1 MAKFILFVIDT
12 PGNRATAEEMA
23 AIDLFNERLR
33 SIGSWVLA
41 AGITGSAHA
50 HLIDGRGETLE
61 AVAGSLI
68 KGSENYTGF
77 WIIEAASESQAIEL
91 AQEGSYACNRRV
103 ELRPFLR

>member
-1 MAKFILFVIDT
+1 MAKFIIFVIDT
-12 PGNRATAEEMA
+12 PGARASSEEMVK
-23 AIDLFNERLR
+23 IDIFNEKLQTNGNW
-33 SIGSWVLA
+33 ILA

-50 HLIDGRGETLE
+50 YLVDGRGENLE
-61 AVAGSLI
+61 AAAGSLVE
-68 KGSENYTGF
+68 SAENYTGF